1 MDEQTDTWMDE
12 QMIGWITQAVCQ
24 TVFKTLVRKRGE
36 KRNKKQRGHADGKND
51 NAMKD
56 ESDERA
62 LSDQQANISLNP
74 QREHCV
80 KRREKSW

>member
-1 MDEQTDTWMDE
+1 M
-12 QMIGWITQAVCQ
+12 
-24 TVFKTLVRKRGE
+24 FKTLVWKRGE
-36 KRNKKQRGHADGKND
+36 KKERRQRRHADGKND

-62 LSDQQANISLNP
+62 LSDQQANIGLNP
-74 QREHCV
+74 QKEHCV